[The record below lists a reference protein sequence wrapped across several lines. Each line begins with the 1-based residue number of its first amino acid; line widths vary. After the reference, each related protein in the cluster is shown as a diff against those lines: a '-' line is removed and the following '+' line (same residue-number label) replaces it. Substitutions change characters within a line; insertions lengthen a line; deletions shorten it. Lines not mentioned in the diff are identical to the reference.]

1 MAHIIVRW
9 TRVGRHSEGV
19 SHVPACP
26 VVVVVAEADRQHRGP
41 RANPG
46 GRANVP
52 DSGYWRHRRSRNS
65 TKSGSKTALDP
76 ALSPGDQ
83 RAREPVGRCPPGRS
97 PPLGS
102 QFTRPAHLA
111 ARSRRSPAGLLTSA
125 RAPSPVPPTPRAPPT
140 SPRAPACF
148 HLLWPRGRSAVAGRA
163 APEDRWRRRGITPP
177 PTPTTPATPS
187 HLGRVSHLG
196 RSAQRRRRPC
206 GRRRQLPAPP
216 WCSDDAPREP
226 LRPLPRL
233 RSRRAPASRARGPDR

>member
-1 MAHIIVRW
+1 MICSTVPEEEKQNHEEGVKSWLHIIVRW

-26 VVVVVAEADRQHRGP
+26 VVVVAEADRQHRGP

-46 GRANVP
+46 GRANAP
-52 DSGYWRHRRSRNS
+52 DSGCWRHRSSRNS
-65 TKSGSKTALDP
+65 TESGSKTALSP
-76 ALSPGDQ
+76 ALSPGDR

-97 PPLGS
+97 PALGS

-111 ARSRRSPAGLLTSA
+111 ARSRRSPAGILTSA

-177 PTPTTPATPS
+177 PLPRPPRPPPISAASSPGSLCAAPS
-187 HLGRVSHLG
+187 PPLWPS
-196 RSAQRRRRPC
+196 P
-206 GRRRQLPAPP
+206 PAP
-216 WCSDDAPREP
+216 CSAMV
-226 LRPLPRL
+226 LR
-233 RSRRAPASRARGPDR
+233 

>member
-177 PTPTTPATPS
+177 PLPRPPRPPPISAASSPGSLCAAPS
-187 HLGRVSHLG
+187 PPLWPS
-196 RSAQRRRRPC
+196 P
-206 GRRRQLPAPP
+206 PAP
-216 WCSDDAPREP
+216 CSAMV
-226 LRPLPRL
+226 LR
-233 RSRRAPASRARGPDR
+233 